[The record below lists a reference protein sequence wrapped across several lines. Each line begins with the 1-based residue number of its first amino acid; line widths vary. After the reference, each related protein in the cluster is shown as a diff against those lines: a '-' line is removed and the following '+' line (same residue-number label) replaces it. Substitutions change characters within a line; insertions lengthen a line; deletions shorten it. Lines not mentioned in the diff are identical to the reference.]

1 MNPGRGMIMFRIAM
15 MRVGNSAMMM
25 LFLHSPM
32 AVPETIRPSRNWP
45 ADQEKETKQRNEEA
59 LHRVLFRC
67 IVSLTDDETRF
78 KSFEKLFSSF
88 DSAFPRL
95 GSKNLC
101 ACPPAQE
108 NSGSAIPG
116 WFNRQ
121 TVLPIRSVERGSV
134 HPPVDTTSK
143 DPEHRAVD

>member
-1 MNPGRGMIMFRIAM
+1 MNPGRGMIMFRIAK

-45 ADQEKETKQRNEEA
+45 AEQDKKTIQRNEEA

-67 IVSLTDDETRF
+67 VVSLADDETRF

-95 GSKNLC
+95 GSKNPC

-116 WFNRQ
+116 WSNRQ
-121 TVLPIRSVERGSV
+121 TVLPIRSVERGSG
-134 HPPVDTTSK
+134 HAPVDTTSK
-143 DPEHRAVD
+143 DPEHRAGD